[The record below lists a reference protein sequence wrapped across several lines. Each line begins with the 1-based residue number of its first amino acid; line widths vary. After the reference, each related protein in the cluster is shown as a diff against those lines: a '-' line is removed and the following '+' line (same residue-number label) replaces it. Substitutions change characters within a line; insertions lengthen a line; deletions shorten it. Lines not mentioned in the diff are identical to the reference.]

1 MNLGSGGQSTPPF
14 KCLKHV
20 HKWKVLFVCLF
31 ALSLKLLKFHRTLE
45 SQIPIRRCTEVDI
58 GKHLSGMFVIQKN
71 GANKGDVILPLLF
84 SFASEYTIR
93 VAQEKQVRL
102 KLDTLASGLC

>member
-1 MNLGSGGQSTPPF
+1 
-14 KCLKHV
+14 
-20 HKWKVLFVCLF
+20 
-31 ALSLKLLKFHRTLE
+31 
-45 SQIPIRRCTEVDI
+45 
-58 GKHLSGMFVIQKN
+58 MFVIQKN